1 VVATDGNGK
10 ISAPPAVA
18 TAGTKRQG
26 TVLRFQPS
34 KDTYVNADTPT
45 TAYGA
50 KTKTYADNS
59 PVKKALLAFHVAGTG
74 GCSIAAAH
82 LRLYNVDSSPRGGE
96 FHPLADTAW
105 NEQTV
110 TWDTAPAIDAPAF
123 ARLDGVTTSTWYEVD
138 VTSLV
143 RGDGPVGVAI
153 TSSAYDGAGYSSKE
167 GPLSQR
173 PELVV
178 ECASA

>member
-1 VVATDGNGK
+1 
-10 ISAPPAVA
+10 
-18 TAGTKRQG
+18 
-26 TVLRFQPS
+26 
-34 KDTYVNADTPT
+34 
-45 TAYGA
+45 
-50 KTKTYADNS
+50 
-59 PVKKALLAFHVAGTG
+59 VAGTG

>member
-1 VVATDGNGK
+1 
-10 ISAPPAVA
+10 
-18 TAGTKRQG
+18 
-26 TVLRFQPS
+26 VLRFQPS